1 MDIASRGSNIDAE
14 MRIGL
19 ISDLHGNL
27 PALEA
32 VLSRLDGERIDELIC
47 LGDVAVGPLAHDTT
61 QLLAE
66 QAPALVLGN
75 WDAWVLD
82 AAPPCPDGETCRK
95 LLEMAVF
102 WVQEL
107 DDGDRA
113 FLRRAQPR
121 LDLEVGGSRL
131 VFWHASPRSYNESI
145 LATTPGDDLEST
157 FAAVGARMSF
167 VGHTHLQMIRKLAS
181 TVIVNPGSVG
191 LPFREWPAAAARVC
205 PWAEYGIVE
214 FLGEDDVNVELRRVP
229 YDTGA
234 LIELVL
240 ESGVPHAQ
248 WWTDCWEPSAAMPAP
263 GSP

>member
-1 MDIASRGSNIDAE
+1 

-32 VLSRLDGERIDELIC
+32 VLARLDAERIDDVIC
-47 LGDVAVGPLAHDTT
+47 LGDVAVGPQAHETT

-66 QAPALVLGN
+66 HASALVLGN
-75 WDAWVLD
+75 WDAWALD
-82 AAPPCPDGETCRK
+82 GAPPCPEGETCRK
-95 LLEMAVF
+95 LLEMAAF
-102 WVQEL
+102 WAQEL

-121 LDLEVGGSRL
+121 VEIEVDGSRL
-131 VFWHASPRSYNESI
+131 VFWHGSPRSYNESI
-145 LATTPGDDLEST
+145 LATTPPEELEPV
-157 FAAVGARMSF
+157 FAAVRARMSF
-167 VGHTHLQMIRKLAS
+167 VGHTHLQMIRKLSS
-181 TVIVNPGSVG
+181 TVLVNPGSVG

-205 PWAEYGIVE
+205 PWAEYGIVD
-214 FLGEDDVNVELRRVP
+214 FVGEDEVTVELRRVP
-229 YDTGA
+229 YDTDA

-240 ESGVPHAQ
+240 ESGVPHAK
-248 WWTDCWEPSAAMPAP
+248 WWTDCWEQNVAMPAP